1 MKVGTCALLLASVA
15 SLAVPPPVAQT
26 AGERL
31 VAEAGRLAA
40 PSNAERIAALE
51 AILERRG
58 LPYAVHSFAGP
69 GGEDDPR
76 PRGRNLVLTFGT
88 GLPELIVG
96 AHADAARLDD
106 GTLSAGVVDNAAGV
120 VVLLELAE
128 TLRDNPPARQ
138 VRVVFF
144 DMEEVGLHGSAAFA
158 AALDPADVV
167 AMVNVD
173 IVGYGGAV
181 YFGPDGSRREASPDA
196 QPDPPALTQR
206 VQHVCA
212 AQAMVCVSTP
222 RMPPSDD
229 RSFTAAGIPAVSIA
243 LLPAWEAHSLWLRF
257 NGRLESGVSGLPE
270 PEILRIIHTARDT
283 ADRLQPDV
291 LVRSVRF
298 VAGVVR
304 EMADSPR

>member
-1 MKVGTCALLLASVA
+1 MKFVTCTLLLASVA
-15 SLAVPPPVAQT
+15 ALAILPSAAQT

-31 VAEAGRLAA
+31 VAEAGRLRA

-51 AILERRG
+51 AILERRS
-58 LPYAVHSFAGP
+58 LTYEVHAFAGP
-69 GGEDDPR
+69 GGGDDPR

-106 GTLSAGVVDNAAGV
+106 GSLSAGLVDNAAGV

-128 TLRDNPPARQ
+128 ALRENPPSRR

-173 IVGYGGAV
+173 IVGYGNAV
-181 YFGPDGSRREASPDA
+181 YFGPDGSGGETSQAIG
-196 QPDPPALTQR
+196 PDPPTLTQR
-206 VQHVCA
+206 VQRVCA
-212 AQAMVCVSTP
+212 DQAMVCVSTP

-243 LLPAWEAHSLWLRF
+243 LLPAVEAHSLWLRF
-257 NGRLESGVSGLPE
+257 NAGPESGLGESPE
-270 PEILRIIHTARDT
+270 PEILRTIHTARDT
-283 ADRLQPDV
+283 ADRLQPDA

-298 VAGVVR
+298 VTGVVR
-304 EMADSPR
+304 ELAGAPR